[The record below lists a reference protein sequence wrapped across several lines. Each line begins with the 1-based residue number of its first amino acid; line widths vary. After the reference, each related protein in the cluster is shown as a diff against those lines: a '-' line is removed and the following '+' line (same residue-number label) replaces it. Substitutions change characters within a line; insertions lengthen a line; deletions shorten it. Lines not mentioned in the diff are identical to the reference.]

1 MEKSNIKGYQRI
13 TANILYT
20 IKILNTFLKFQ
31 KVYKNSF
38 QVFIDYLTN
47 NVNKENEGLNTS
59 PFAEFQED
67 INTDINLSPNNEFL
81 GIQTTQQQ

>member
-1 MEKSNIKGYQRI
+1 MLYNKFQIMEKSNIKGYQRI

-47 NVNKENEGLNTS
+47 KTEIKV
-59 PFAEFQED
+59 
-67 INTDINLSPNNEFL
+67 FL
-81 GIQTTQQQ
+81 KLIF